1 MPTGLL
7 LETETKSI
15 MDKSENKDQL
25 PVTTTLDQM
34 LIPSAQVTLRLSQL
48 GVRDKVGLPS

>member
-15 MDKSENKDQL
+15 MDKSENKEQL
-25 PVTTTLDQM
+25 PVTQTQM
-34 LIPSAQVTLRLSQL
+34 LTPSAQVTLRVSQM
-48 GVRDKVGLPS
+48 GVGNKAGLPS